1 MTVFELAK
9 SLTEK
14 QANNVVGYWDA
25 NGMTEKLNTFNS
37 LVRLGDSKELACATV
52 MIEKEADYSIY
63 RLAYES

>member
-1 MTVFELAK
+1 MSVFELAK

-25 NGMTEKLNTFNS
+25 NGMTEKETN
-37 LVRLGDSKELACATV
+37 
-52 MIEKEADYSIY
+52 YSIY